1 MPGLSRA
8 TIATAAAAALAAVIY
23 LRRKRIRRIICD
35 ALDDAMLASAWEQM
49 PERIILLRHG
59 ESEAN
64 VDSTILA
71 HKADNL
77 IELTEKGREQAR
89 RAGLRLR
96 ELLGPDAVITVVLS
110 PFERTQQTLCAL
122 METFGEHAVRE
133 VHVDPRVRE
142 QEFGNLQTQEDLQTA
157 REEAQKVG
165 RFYYRRPNGE
175 SSADVYD
182 RASDLWE
189 SLCSGYSIRTRF
201 EGAAKGAIS
210 GGDDSA
216 LLVVTHG
223 LTMRLLLMRY
233 FSWSVDTVDSVYNPA
248 NCDTWVLK
256 KRPGARVYDLAPDEC
271 HPPRLPW
278 ASRRVRIVR
287 RGDDEAA
294 EAAEGECGSCVGEP
308 FTIVDYLAI
317 PPPRT
322 SHTAEALERAIPGH
336 ANLDPNRVP
345 GAPEKALA
353 SIQPLAPE
361 SVAYIDWWSGKVS
374 LAGLNMR
381 QLLTKGGFGT
391 KGGVPIHAVTGNWGR
406 PIADAPA
413 KRASVML
420 RRGSSLGYA
429 TGNRESS

>member
-1 MPGLSRA
+1 MRE
-8 TIATAAAAALAAVIY
+8 LAW
-23 LRRKRIRRIICD
+23 RRLPRKIIF
-35 ALDDAMLASAWEQM
+35 
-49 PERIILLRHG
+49 LRHG
-59 ESEAN
+59 EAQHNLEGAA
-64 VDSTILA
+64 ILQEDNPNR
-71 HKADNL
+71 KPDNL
-77 IELTEKGREQAR
+77 SELTPRGREQAR
-89 RAGLRLR
+89 AAGHRLR
-96 ELLGPDAVITVVLS
+96 RLLGGGGTISAVVS
-110 PFERTQQTLCAL
+110 PFERTQQTLYAL
-122 METFGEHAVRE
+122 QQNLGDVRVRR

-142 QEFGNLQTQEDLQTA
+142 QEFGNFQVAEDMPRHKQTA
-157 REEAQKVG
+157 EEVG
-165 RFYYRRPNGE
+165 RFYYRRPTGE
-175 SSADVYD
+175 SGADVYD
-182 RASDLWE
+182 RAASFWDSLLGGSFDVQDLFRRRRA
-189 SLCSGYSIRTRF
+189 GP
-201 EGAAKGAIS
+201 
-210 GGDDSA
+210 DDA

-294 EAAEGECGSCVGEP
+294 EAAEGECGTCVGEP

-353 SIQPLAPE
+353 SVQPLAPE

-391 KGGVPIHAVTGNWGR
+391 RGGVPIHAVTGNWGR

>member
-8 TIATAAAAALAAVIY
+8 TIATAAAATLATVIY
-23 LRRKRIRRIICD
+23 LRRKRIRRALCD

-96 ELLGPDAVITVVLS
+96 DLLGPDAVITVVLS

-142 QEFGNLQTQEDLQTA
+142 QEFGNLQSQEDLQTA

-182 RASDLWE
+182 RA
-189 SLCSGYSIRTRF
+189 RT
-201 EGAAKGAIS
+201 
-210 GGDDSA
+210 
-216 LLVVTHG
+216 
-223 LTMRLLLMRY
+223 
-233 FSWSVDTVDSVYNPA
+233 
-248 NCDTWVLK
+248 
-256 KRPGARVYDLAPDEC
+256 
-271 HPPRLPW
+271 
-278 ASRRVRIVR
+278 
-287 RGDDEAA
+287 
-294 EAAEGECGSCVGEP
+294 CGSRSAP
-308 FTIVDYLAI
+308 A
-317 PPPRT
+317 
-322 SHTAEALERAIPGH
+322 TASARAL
-336 ANLDPNRVP
+336 
-345 GAPEKALA
+345 KAL
-353 SIQPLAPE
+353 
-361 SVAYIDWWSGKVS
+361 
-374 LAGLNMR
+374 R
-381 QLLTKGGFGT
+381 
-391 KGGVPIHAVTGNWGR
+391 
-406 PIADAPA
+406 
-413 KRASVML
+413 RAQS
-420 RRGSSLGYA
+420 RAATTARSS
-429 TGNRESS
+429 S